1 MVVVTALN
9 MVVVIM
15 AHFARFEKYRFLLAW
30 AFVLLALVLGIRY
43 GYGNDY
49 FSYKYMFDHGYPEQ
63 GFTDDV
69 EPGWFI
75 LNKLFKPF
83 GFSAFVFFLTC
94 IEHLMLYDLIRR
106 YVSPQYYWFAV
117 FLYVFHPYYM
127 LIGLSMMRQ
136 FLVQL
141 LGFYAMEY
149 AFKKKIIHF
158 VVIVLFA
165 ITIHKV
171 ALLLLP
177 LYLFPYTS
185 KLFANKFAIVFLII
199 VVGVIAIYINVIIE
213 NLVLFF
219 ADAGMKYGDSYLSE
233 SDLNE
238 EYRIP
243 PMLVL
248 RYVLYAILLVR
259 NYKLLNDSNPSRFYV
274 VEVMLGLLFIPFV
287 TLSTMAIRTS
297 WVYTMVIIISMPILL
312 NKEKMPVI
320 KYGSMFIFCVL
331 LLREYRNFFYSEIWG
346 AQYINFYTIFS
357 EYGIN
362 NIRLF

>member
-1 MVVVTALN
+1 MFVVTTLN
-9 MVVVIM
+9 IVVVIM

-43 GYGNDY
+43 GYGND
-49 FSYKYMFDHGYPEQ
+49 FFAYKYMFDHGYPEE
-63 GFTDDV
+63 GYTDDV
-69 EPGWFI
+69 EPGWFF

-106 YVSPQYYWFAV
+106 YVPSQYYWFAV

-158 VVIVLFA
+158 AVIVLFA
-165 ITIHKV
+165 ISIHKV

-185 KLFANKFAIVFLII
+185 KLFANKYAIVLFIII
-199 VVGVIAIYINVIIE
+199 VGIIAVKIDVIIE
-213 NLVLFF
+213 NLVLLF

-233 SDLNE
+233 SDLSE
-238 EYRIP
+238 GYRISP
-243 PMLVL
+243 KLL
-248 RYVLYAILLVR
+248 LQNVLYAILLLK
-259 NYKLLNDSNPSRFYV
+259 NYKLLDDSNPSKFFA
-274 VEVMLGLLFIPFV
+274 VEVILGFLFIPF
-287 TLSTMAIRTS
+287 STISPMAIRAS

-312 NKEKMPVI
+312 NKENNQMI
-320 KYGSMFIFCVL
+320 KYGLTFLFCLFI
-331 LLREYRNFFYSEIWG
+331 LRDYYKHFTSDIWG
-346 AQYINFYTIFS
+346 AQYVNFYTIFS
-357 EYGIN
+357 EYGIY